1 VIKIKIQIE
10 TSLKRSAFRVQP
22 IALQKYILHF
32 FYTLYLMARRKAKAT
47 TAEHP
52 KHNRSETNKLE
63 EEVVTLLASEVP
75 NKKWRNWWIRTITTL
90 IMISM
95 FFIVL
100 ASGYIWSIIMVMII
114 TVLVYREVIQIAST
128 KGNLRWYKTLSWYAY
143 HQ

>member
-1 VIKIKIQIE
+1 
-10 TSLKRSAFRVQP
+10 
-22 IALQKYILHF
+22 
-32 FYTLYLMARRKAKAT
+32 MARRKAKTT
-47 TAEHP
+47 TAEQP
-52 KHNRSETNKLE
+52 KHNKNELKKLE
-63 EEVVTLLASEVP
+63 EEVVTLLAAEVP

-143 HQ
+143 YQ